1 MLVLSWLNV
10 PALHCAVS
18 TTPVPCR
25 DLKATWPFLLPPGK
39 PLRTIVNIS
48 TGGYLGH
55 CLFHHEAIACR
66 ANPYLPKLL
75 VLSKK
80 GTSSLQ
86 LSGECVLFFITG
98 EAWVIGFRWPAILQ
112 MDSSNK
118 SQTDRKWINCIDIID
133 VFTQHP
139 DILKAFILISCI
151 SFICQWQLKNSIQW
165 GKSSTL
171 MILVWH

>member
-25 DLKATWPFLLPPGK
+25 DLKATWPFLLPLGK
-39 PLRTIVNIS
+39 PLRTIVIYQQEATLDIVS
-48 TGGYLGH
+48 FTMKPLRVAPTLIYLSFWSCRKRHFKSPAFWGM
-55 CLFHHEAIACR
+55 CFILHHREGLG
-66 ANPYLPKLL
+66 NW
-75 VLSKK
+75 LSV
-80 GTSSLQ
+80 T
-86 LSGECVLFFITG
+86 
-98 EAWVIGFRWPAILQ
+98 AILQ